1 MKEKIVLP
9 GDRIGTPEEFR
20 VGKGVYEENKELFA
34 QVVGILEI
42 KGKTASIRELKK
54 IPEIKRNDVIV
65 GRVID
70 VRGNFAMVEIAR
82 KKGED
87 RDLKYTNLG
96 FLHIS
101 NVGKGF
107 DSIGVAIGYF
117 DIIKARVLD
126 PSPKLSID
134 EPEMGVIKAFCSS
147 CKSELILYE
156 GKLKCPKCGKE
167 ESRKISNSYGKGEW

>member
-1 MKEKIVLP
+1 LKEKIVLP

-70 VRGNFAMVEIAR
+70 VRGNF
-82 KKGED
+82 
-87 RDLKYTNLG
+87 
-96 FLHIS
+96 
-101 NVGKGF
+101 
-107 DSIGVAIGYF
+107 
-117 DIIKARVLD
+117 
-126 PSPKLSID
+126 
-134 EPEMGVIKAFCSS
+134 
-147 CKSELILYE
+147 
-156 GKLKCPKCGKE
+156 
-167 ESRKISNSYGKGEW
+167 ESMRKIRSSSHRLSGSWR

>member
-1 MKEKIVLP
+1 MVLP
-9 GDRIGTPEEFR
+9 GDKIGTLEEFR
-20 VGKGVYEENKELFA
+20 AGKGVYEENKELFA
-34 QVVGILEI
+34 QVLGILEI

-101 NVGKGF
+101 NVGK
-107 DSIGVAIGYF
+107 V
-117 DIIKARVLD
+117 R
-126 PSPKLSID
+126 
-134 EPEMGVIKAFCSS
+134 
-147 CKSELILYE
+147 
-156 GKLKCPKCGKE
+156 
-167 ESRKISNSYGKGEW
+167 